1 MMNLPQQAVALLEVL
16 SGKSSDRLND
26 SVDQAKQ
33 LVRGLIG
40 CGAWQ
45 LGLDLLSVCRGA
57 LRTERERAEVELLR
71 IECLFS
77 LGKFQEALEV
87 ISLMERDPALLA
99 LPGYEAVQ
107 SEVAV
112 FKGWGLWKT
121 HRLSEARHT
130 LNSAYAHL
138 LQRPESSTLGWCA
151 CNLGCVA
158 WTQGD
163 LKSAKHHFVEALVSS
178 VRVGNL
184 LLEARAQRNLS
195 ILLKHDCRWHE
206 AREHRERAMMLWG
219 ELENVSELVQGR
231 LSQAIVDWKL
241 GNLESSRIIALAAI
255 NDAIE
260 FHDIEAECDLSE
272 LAALVETHAGQF
284 DSARD
289 RLGRA
294 LALWTGADTSRQTL
308 LASEYLGDV
317 YLEQGQ
323 AEQALKHYD
332 EVWPKAMALVPKGDI
347 VAELRRRRAECYLL
361 LGRSDDA
368 YAEAKAAL
376 EHCRELGDRYEE
388 AATYRVLALGAA
400 VVGKPSEAKQ
410 WFDQGFAFYDD
421 IETPY
426 EWGKLW
432 MAYGD
437 WLKGENA
444 GEYKDLPGA
453 LEAYRAAEDHFERMG
468 AEAKLAETR
477 ARMSSLP
484 AFATAMIERD
494 EETLVTDQRRPP
506 RRPRGSSELDRR
518 SAWALD
524 RFRFVT
530 HNKVVLD
537 LLSEVAKLAES
548 GTQMLILGESGTGK
562 ELVAEGIH
570 KISGRTGRFVA
581 INCGALPRDVVESE
595 LFGHVAG
602 AFTGAIRDK
611 VGLLES
617 CAGGTLFLDEVGEMS
632 LDLQT
637 RLLRFLE
644 SGEVRR
650 VGSTK
655 STIFD
660 TQVVAATNRDRAA
673 LERGEAFRSDLY
685 YRLAHAVVVL
695 PPLRRRGDDIDLLV
709 SHFLEEA
716 CAEFGRDV
724 RITDAARNR
733 LIAFAWPGN
742 VRQLRSF
749 MRRLVVLAP
758 SGGVVSS
765 DAIALED
772 SEGTGGGLT
781 GELERTERRQIVEAL
796 EQARGVRTE
805 AAKLLGMS
813 RTTLLGKMKRY
824 GIR

>member
-1 MMNLPQQAVALLEVL
+1 MAIIAWKRGDLNLALELNRSAEVIGRETGARRVETYARLLRAMIAIHKGNSDAALL
-16 SGKSSDRLND
+16 
-26 SVDQAKQ
+26 
-33 LVRGLIG
+33 
-40 CGAWQ
+40 
-45 LGLDLLSVCRGA
+45 DL
-57 LRTERERAEVELLR
+57 
-71 IECLFS
+71 
-77 LGKFQEALEV
+77 
-87 ISLMERDPALLA
+87 ERDRDS
-99 LPGYEAVQ
+99 G
-107 SEVAV
+107 S
-112 FKGWGLWKT
+112 
-121 HRLSEARHT
+121 
-130 LNSAYAHL
+130 
-138 LQRPESSTLGWCA
+138 
-151 CNLGCVA
+151 
-158 WTQGD
+158 
-163 LKSAKHHFVEALVSS
+163 
-178 VRVGNL
+178 
-184 LLEARAQRNLS
+184 
-195 ILLKHDCRWHE
+195 
-206 AREHRERAMMLWG
+206 
-219 ELENVSELVQGR
+219 
-231 LSQAIVDWKL
+231 
-241 GNLESSRIIALAAI
+241 SSRP
-255 NDAIE
+255 
-260 FHDIEAECDLSE
+260 S
-272 LAALVETHAGQF
+272 
-284 DSARD
+284 
-289 RLGRA
+289 
-294 LALWTGADTSRQTL
+294 L
-308 LASEYLGDV
+308 LTSEYLGDV

-323 AEQALKHYD
+323 AEHALKHYD

-361 LGRSDDA
+361 LGRSDEA
-368 YAEAKAAL
+368 YAEAKAGL

-388 AATYRVLALGAA
+388 AATYRTLALSAA
-400 VVGKPSEAKQ
+400 AIHKPAEAKQ

-437 WLKGENA
+437 WLRGDSA
-444 GEYKDLPGA
+444 GEFKDLPGA
-453 LEAYRAAEDHFERMG
+453 IEAYRAAEDHFERMG
-468 AEAKLAETR
+468 AEGKLIEAR
-477 ARMSSLP
+477 ARLTDLSAHVAP
-484 AFATAMIERD
+484 TAVSIAESTQVAD
-494 EETLVTDQRRPP
+494 LRRPP

-524 RFRFVT
+524 QFHFVT
-530 HNKVVLD
+530 RNKVVLD
-537 LLSEVAKLAES
+537 LLGEVAKLAES

-562 ELVAEGIH
+562 ELVAEGTH
-570 KISGRTGRFVA
+570 RISSRTGRFVA
-581 INCGALPRDVVESE
+581 INCGALPRDVIESE

-617 CAGGTLFLDEVGEMS
+617 CAGGTLFLDEIGEMS
-632 LDLQT
+632 VDLQT

-655 STIFD
+655 STFFD
-660 TQVVAATNRDRAA
+660 TQIVAATNRERAA

-709 SHFLEEA
+709 GHFLDEA
-716 CAEFGRDV
+716 CGEFNRDV
-724 RITDAARNR
+724 RLSDGARNR

-758 SGGVVSS
+758 PGGVISS

-772 SEGTGGGLT
+772 TESSGGLT